1 MAEYRA
7 LTSKCT
13 LTRFSLLIAGVRTTY
28 AVARDSGM
36 LGSIGT
42 WNGTRDIP
50 AAALLTISGLALVKA
65 ALAALTHG
73 AFDTLVDF
81 VSPVYWFFLVLSGAA
96 VIVLRVCFPDAH
108 RPFRVP
114 LQPLPPLVFCAT
126 SGYVLYATAAY
137 VTVGALVGI
146 GVLLLGMLLLP

>member
-1 MAEYRA
+1 
-7 LTSKCT
+7 
-13 LTRFSLLIAGVRTTY
+13 
-28 AVARDSGM
+28 M

-42 WNGTRDIP
+42 WNGTRGIP

-81 VSPVYWFFLVLSGAA
+81 VSPVYWFSLVLSGAA
-96 VIVLRVCFPDAH
+96 VIVLRVRFPDAH

-114 LQPLPPLVFCAT
+114 LQPLLPL
-126 SGYVLYATAAY
+126 VLYATVAY
-137 VTVGALVGI
+137 VTVCPGGDRRAAAAVAGQ
-146 GVLLLGMLLLP
+146 PANRF